1 MKPHDLKCWEFHHC
15 GDKDCPAYEAAD
27 RKCWLVSG
35 THCRGEAQGTALE
48 KMKLCLKCLVFEVN
62 MDMDSMSEV
71 LNSVNEQFIEYKGKV
86 EERDRELERIS
97 MEMAIGLSEV
107 FEALKEISSGNPD
120 VRIPEASELELIS
133 KLKHM
138 VNLTA
143 ENIGE
148 IVGLSHEFAIGLA
161 EHFDVLHRV
170 SKGDLS
176 ARVSSVSQ
184 VELIE
189 RLGKVTNL
197 GIENVSKVMAE
208 RDRVE
213 AELRRSEEKY
223 RQFFSSGPD
232 PVFVLDART
241 LEILDLN
248 PSAEGAYG
256 FSRDEL
262 RGKPFTY
269 LGPFEYDIS
278 NVTSF
283 EMRGWQNACLVSE
296 KVKHFRKGET
306 PFFVNIHACPTKY
319 RDKDAFILSI
329 TDVTEMLEKDAQ
341 LIQASKM
348 ASLGEMSA
356 GIAHELNQPLNVIK
370 IGTEYLKML
379 IKQGKAID
387 HLILLQVA
395 QDASEQVDRAS
406 EIINR
411 LRDFGRMSDF
421 SRQEVDVNK
430 HVRNVIAVIG
440 EQLRLQSIEV
450 RLDLDEDLGFI
461 LGRSNRLEQVIFNL
475 VTNARDAI
483 NQNTDQAAS
492 GTRRITIRSFRED
505 GRVSV
510 TVSDTGTGI
519 RQEDKAKIFEPFFTT
534 KEVGKGMGLGLSIVY
549 GIVRDHG
556 GEINVH
562 SEEGVGTT
570 FKLSFPRLPGRD
582 NKRNLP

>member
-1 MKPHDLKCWEFHHC
+1 VKPHELKCWEFHHC
-15 GDKDCPAYEAAD
+15 DEKDCPAYEAVD
-27 RKCWLVSG
+27 KKCWLVSG
-35 THCRGEAQGTALE
+35 THCRGEAQSTALE

-62 MDMDSMSEV
+62 MDMDSMTEV
-71 LNSVNEQFIEYKGKV
+71 LNSINKQFIEYREKV

-120 VRIPEASELELIS
+120 VRISEASELELIS

-148 IVGLSHEFAIGLA
+148 IVGLSHEFAMGLA

-170 SKGDLS
+170 SKGDLT
-176 ARVSSVSQ
+176 ARVSNVSP
-184 VELIE
+184 VELID

-197 GIENVSKVMAE
+197 GIENVSKVIAE
-208 RDRVE
+208 REGVE
-213 AELRRSEEKY
+213 AELRKSEEKY
-223 RQFFSSGPD
+223 RQLFSSGPD
-232 PVFVLDART
+232 PVFVLDANT

-248 PSAEGAYG
+248 PSAESAYG
-256 FSRDEL
+256 FSRDAL
-262 RGKPFTY
+262 KGKPFTD
-269 LGPFEYDIS
+269 LGPFQYDIS
-278 NVTSF
+278 NVESF
-283 EMRGWQNACLVSE
+283 EIGGLQNACLVSE
-296 KVKHFRKGET
+296 KVKHFRKGEI
-306 PFFVNIHACPTKY
+306 PFYVNIHACSTKY

-379 IKQGKAID
+379 IKEGRAID
-387 HLILLQVA
+387 HEDLLEVA
-395 QDASEQVDRAS
+395 QEASEQVDRAS

-430 HVRNVIAVIG
+430 HIRNVIAVIAQ
-440 EQLRLQSIEV
+440 QLRLQSIEV
-450 RLDLDEDLGFI
+450 RLDLDEDLGLI
-461 LGRSNRLEQVIFNL
+461 LGHSNRLEQVIFNL

-483 NQNTDQAAS
+483 DQNTDQVAS

-505 GRVSV
+505 GRLSV

>member
-1 MKPHDLKCWEFHHC
+1 VKPHDLKCWEFHHC
-15 GDKDCPAYEAAD
+15 GDKDCPAYEAAEK
-27 RKCWLVSG
+27 KCWLVSG
-35 THCRGEAQGTALE
+35 TRCKGETQGSALE
-48 KMKLCLKCLVFEVN
+48 KMRLCLQCLVFEVN
-62 MDMDSMSEV
+62 MDIGAMNEV
-71 LNSVNEQFIEYKGKV
+71 LNSVNQQFLDYKEQV
-86 EERDRELERIS
+86 EERDRELKRIS

-107 FEALKEISSGNPD
+107 FEALKEIASGNPD

-197 GIENVSKVMAE
+197 GIENVAKAIAE
-208 RDRVE
+208 RERVE
-213 AELRRSEEKY
+213 AALRRSEEKY
-223 RQFFSSGPD
+223 RQLFSSGPD

-248 PSAEGAYG
+248 PSAEATYG
-256 FSRDEL
+256 FTRDAL
-262 RGKPFTY
+262 KGKPFTE
-269 LGPFEYDIS
+269 LGPFEYGVS
-278 NVTSF
+278 QVESP
-283 EMRGWQNACLVSE
+283 EKAGWQNACLVSE

-306 PFFVNIHACPTKY
+306 PFYVNIHACPTKY
-319 RDKDAFILSI
+319 RDKDAIILSV

-379 IKQGKAID
+379 IKGDKPID
-387 HLILLQVA
+387 YQDLLEVA
-395 QDASEQVDRAS
+395 QEAAEQVDRAS

-430 HVRNVIAVIG
+430 HIRNVIAVIAQ
-440 EQLRLQSIEV
+440 QLRLQSIEI

-461 LGRSNRLEQVIFNL
+461 LGHSNRLEQVIFNL

-483 NQNTDQAAS
+483 NQNADQGIQ
-492 GTRRITIRSFRED
+492 GTKRITIRSFKEN
-505 GRVSV
+505 GRLSV

-519 RQEDKAKIFEPFFTT
+519 RQEVKSKIFEPFFTT
-534 KEVGKGMGLGLSIVY
+534 KEVGRGMGLGLSIVY
-549 GIVRDHG
+549 GIVRDYG

-570 FKLSFPRLPGRD
+570 FKLSFPRLAERD
-582 NKRNLP
+582 EKRRLP

>member
-1 MKPHDLKCWEFHHC
+1 
-15 GDKDCPAYEAAD
+15 
-27 RKCWLVSG
+27 
-35 THCRGEAQGTALE
+35 
-48 KMKLCLKCLVFEVN
+48 
-62 MDMDSMSEV
+62 
-71 LNSVNEQFIEYKGKV
+71 
-86 EERDRELERIS
+86 
-97 MEMAIGLSEV
+97 
-107 FEALKEISSGNPD
+107 
-120 VRIPEASELELIS
+120 
-133 KLKHM
+133 
-138 VNLTA
+138 
-143 ENIGE
+143 
-148 IVGLSHEFAIGLA
+148 
-161 EHFDVLHRV
+161 
-170 SKGDLS
+170 
-176 ARVSSVSQ
+176 
-184 VELIE
+184 
-189 RLGKVTNL
+189 
-197 GIENVSKVMAE
+197 
-208 RDRVE
+208 
-213 AELRRSEEKY
+213 
-223 RQFFSSGPD
+223 
-232 PVFVLDART
+232 
-241 LEILDLN
+241 
-248 PSAEGAYG
+248 
-256 FSRDEL
+256 
-262 RGKPFTY
+262 
-269 LGPFEYDIS
+269 
-278 NVTSF
+278 
-283 EMRGWQNACLVSE
+283 
-296 KVKHFRKGET
+296 
-306 PFFVNIHACPTKY
+306 VNIHACSTKY

-341 LIQASKM
+341 LIQACKM

-379 IKQGKAID
+379 IKEGKAID
-387 HLILLQVA
+387 LLILLQVA

-430 HVRNVIAVIG
+430 HIRNVIAVIG

-483 NQNTDQAAS
+483 NQDTDQVAS

-534 KEVGKGMGLGLSIVY
+534 KEGGKGMGLGLSIVY

-556 GEINVH
+556 GAINVH

>member
-1 MKPHDLKCWEFHHC
+1 VRPHDLKCWEFHHC
-15 GDKDCPAYEAAD
+15 SEKDCPAYGAANK
-27 RKCWLVSG
+27 KCWLVSG
-35 THCRGEAQGTALE
+35 THCREDIQGTALE

-71 LNSVNEQFIEYKGKV
+71 LNSVNVQFIEYKEKV
-86 EERDRELERIS
+86 EERDRELERLS

-197 GIENVSKVMAE
+197 GIENVSKAIAE
-208 RDRVE
+208 RERVE

-223 RQFFSSGPD
+223 RQLFSSGPD

-248 PSAEGAYG
+248 PSAEAAYG
-256 FSRDEL
+256 FTRETL
-262 RGKPFTY
+262 KGKPFTD

-278 NVTSF
+278 NVTSL
-283 EMRGWQNACLVSE
+283 EKGGWQNACLVSE

-306 PFFVNIHACPTKY
+306 PFYVNVHACSTKY
-319 RDKDAFILSI
+319 RDKDAFILSV

-370 IGTEYLKML
+370 IGTEYLKMS
-379 IKQGKAID
+379 IKEGKAID
-387 HLILLQVA
+387 PLILLQVA

-430 HVRNVIAVIG
+430 LIRNVIAVIG

-450 RLDLDEDLGFI
+450 RLDLNEDLGFI
-461 LGRSNRLEQVIFNL
+461 LGHGNRLEQVIFNL

-483 NQNTDQAAS
+483 NQNTDQVLR
-492 GTRRITIRSFRED
+492 GTRRITIRSFREN
-505 GRVSV
+505 GRFSV

-519 RQEDKAKIFEPFFTT
+519 RQEVKAKIFEPFFTT

-570 FKLSFPRLPGRD
+570 FKLSFPLLPDRYD
-582 NKRNLP
+582 KRNLS

>member
-1 MKPHDLKCWEFHHC
+1 
-15 GDKDCPAYEAAD
+15 
-27 RKCWLVSG
+27 
-35 THCRGEAQGTALE
+35 
-48 KMKLCLKCLVFEVN
+48 
-62 MDMDSMSEV
+62 MDMNSMNEV
-71 LNSVNEQFIEYKGKV
+71 LNSVNKQFIEYKEQV

-197 GIENVSKVMAE
+197 GIENVSKAIAE
-208 RDRVE
+208 REQVE
-213 AELRRSEEKY
+213 AALRRSEEKY
-223 RQFFSSGPD
+223 RQLFSSGPD

-248 PSAEGAYG
+248 PSAEAAYG
-256 FSRDEL
+256 FTREAL
-262 RGKPFTY
+262 KGKPFTN
-269 LGPFEYDIS
+269 LGPFEHDVPHVDS
-278 NVTSF
+278 S
-283 EMRGWQNACLVSE
+283 EKGSWQNACLVSE
-296 KVKHFRKGET
+296 KVKHYRKGET
-306 PFFVNIHACPTKY
+306 PFYVNVHACPTKY
-319 RDKDAFILSI
+319 RDKDAIILSV

-370 IGTEYLKML
+370 IGTEYMKMA
-379 IKQGKAID
+379 IKEDKTVD
-387 HLILLQVA
+387 HENLVEVA
-395 QDASEQVDRAS
+395 HEMSEQVDRAS

-430 HVRNVIAVIG
+430 HIRNVIAVIAQ
-440 EQLRLQSIEV
+440 QLRLQSIEV

-461 LGRSNRLEQVIFNL
+461 LGHSNRLEQVIFNL

-483 NQNTDQAAS
+483 NQNADQGIQ
-492 GTRRITIRSFRED
+492 GTKRITIRSFKEN
-505 GRVSV
+505 GRLSV

-519 RQEDKAKIFEPFFTT
+519 RQEVKAKIFEPFFTT

-549 GIVRDHG
+549 GIVRDYG
-556 GEINVH
+556 GEINLH

-570 FKLSFPRLPGRD
+570 FKLSFPRLPDRED
-582 NKRNLP
+582 KRNLP